1 MKPERGWSPR
11 PWQAVVGVKGVSEV
25 SGADQYGKLK
35 VSQQLQCSAVY

>member
-11 PWQAVVGVKGVSEV
+11 PWQAVAAITAVSKV